1 MLSDIFSDLFVL
13 SHYLLHLI
21 SISEIPVGN
30 TTFAYKLVI
39 QLQLLN
45 TYLYVLTQYL
55 QLITSFLSSSCKL

>member
-13 SHYLLHLI
+13 SHYFLHLI

-55 QLITSFLSSSCKL
+55 QLITSFLSSSCEL